1 MGQYGKCGYKRIK
14 MLRKKHILFY
24 GEESLKKK
32 GKTEKKLTKNEY
44 CGNSFLLVLLH
55 PKTQK
60 ELEEKH
66 DFLDFIKLWE
76 ILHYLTN

>member
-1 MGQYGKCGYKRIK
+1 MGQYGKSGYKTYKNAEKKAHSFLWR
-14 MLRKKHILFY
+14 RK
-24 GEESLKKK
+24 LKKK

-55 PKTQK
+55 PKPQE

-66 DFLDFIKLWE
+66 DFLDFIKL
-76 ILHYLTN
+76 